1 MEYRVRVCPAWPHS
15 KLFVH
20 FTIIWLSPQSK
31 YLSNTA
37 KNCSQKMYSLLT
49 TLYSLPSDFLVSCFL
64 LAVSLSLPL
73 MRSWRS
79 PSDRLAPGPDLAS
92 LDLSLSTGFES
103 GGTRVTVDL
112 NREQLV

>member
-1 MEYRVRVCPAWPHS
+1 
-15 KLFVH
+15 
-20 FTIIWLSPQSK
+20 
-31 YLSNTA
+31 
-37 KNCSQKMYSLLT
+37 MYSLLT

-79 PSDRLAPGPDLAS
+79 PSERLAPGPDLAS